1 MHRQIARILLIILI
15 CPGLAYAQPTAEAL
29 STLQKLVDAV
39 RIGDAKAVVNLTHPK
54 VHELAGGCEKMLS
67 VLTETFQSAKINGH
81 TLDRV
86 VVGKPSALGRD
97 GKQIFLFVPYVGVS
111 SNNERSAKIEAFYL
125 GISADDGDTW
135 RFVDRSRMD
144 QQTIKLF
151 IPSYSGEPPLPRT
164 KHTVERR

>member
-1 MHRQIARILLIILI
+1 MNRKMARLLFIALII
-15 CPGLAYAQPTAEAL
+15 PGFAYASPTAKAL
-29 STLQKLVDAV
+29 ATMQRLVDAV

-54 VHELAGGCEKMLS
+54 VHELAGGREKILS
-67 VLTETFQSAKINGH
+67 VLTETFLSAKITGH

-86 VVGKPSALGRD
+86 VIGKPSALGRD
-97 GKQIFLFVPYVGVS
+97 GKQIFLFVPYIGVS
-111 SNNERSAKIEAFYL
+111 SNNERSTTIEAFYL

-135 RFVDRSRMD
+135 RFVDGSRMD